1 MLRSEAE
8 REDPGVYFYLI
19 RREPFGRGLLR
30 VPLPVPLAL
39 TQTRAPEDRDNEIET
54 TAVAD
59 DIVRDIANFVNLKV
73 TEVSPKT
80 TTTTTTTPL

>member
-1 MLRSEAE
+1 M
-8 REDPGVYFYLI
+8 
-19 RREPFGRGLLR
+19 R
-30 VPLPVPLAL
+30 VSLPVPLAL
-39 TQTRAPEDRDNEIET
+39 TQTRAPEIET
-54 TAVAD
+54 AAVAE

>member
-1 MLRSEAE
+1 M
-8 REDPGVYFYLI
+8 
-19 RREPFGRGLLR
+19 R
-30 VPLPVPLAL
+30 VSLPVPLAL
-39 TQTRAPEDRDNEIET
+39 TQTRAPEARDNEIET
-54 TAVAD
+54 AAVAE